1 MKTTAIAITL
11 VCATFG
17 YDKTEAAIIWSWSIS
32 DPVQVVS
39 VTDAVVF
46 RGTLYNDITS
56 TEHLYGAN
64 NREVGYWVSSAS
76 CCNAAMRAQYV
87 FSNPGIGGDVRQ
99 EPNFISQFYELD
111 LAPGHAF
118 EFVLLNLTP
127 RYGSVALGRYDFSAR
142 LGVTYGASGIPPY
155 LQYSATSLSIIVSE
169 VALPAAG
176 PLFLGGSLALLR
188 LSRRTKASASGTF
201 A

>member
-11 VCATFG
+11 ICATLG
-17 YDKTEAAIIWSWSIS
+17 YEKTEAEIIWSWSIS

-39 VTDAVVF
+39 ATDAVVF

-64 NREVGYWVSSAS
+64 NRGAGYWVSSAS
-76 CCNAAMRAQYV
+76 CCNAVMRTQYV
-87 FSNPGIGGDVRQ
+87 FNNPGIGGDVRQ
-99 EPNFISQFYELD
+99 DPNFISQFYELD
-111 LAPGHAF
+111 LAPGSSF

-127 RYGSVALGRYDFSAR
+127 RYGSVALGNYDFSAR
-142 LGVTYGASGIPPY
+142 LGVTYGTSGMPPD
-155 LQYSATSLSIIVSE
+155 LQYSATSPSIIVSD

-176 PLFLGGSLALLR
+176 PLFCGGLLTLLR
-188 LSRRTKASASGTF
+188 LGRTANRTAPGGSA
-201 A
+201 